1 MLRGAFAVRANSL
14 KEAAP
19 EDLMTKSQAVRVSP
33 PDAQPPAP
41 RPHDPLL
48 DDPIL
53 PRLLRMA
60 TPNALAIGAGM
71 AVVIAETS
79 YVGRLGTEP
88 LAAMALVF
96 PFIMV
101 TMTMSGGA
109 MGGGV
114 TSAIARALGARDD
127 ARASALALHALMI
140 AVCFGATFTVVMLA
154 FGRELLT
161 LLGGRGRVLEQA
173 MSYVHI
179 FFAGAIIPWLM
190 QTCSSILRGTGNMKL
205 PSALVFSSAAIQIT
219 LGGALALGLGPFPQ
233 LGLSGVA
240 TGTLAA
246 FSVSI
251 LVMSW
256 FLASGN
262 SRVKLSLKGFR
273 FRKEMF
279 SDILK
284 VGAVSV
290 FSPLQ
295 SVVTVT
301 ILTSMLARFG
311 NEVLAG
317 YGIGTRLEF
326 MLTSI
331 AFAIGVSATP
341 MVGMAIGAGRVAR
354 ARRVAWIAGAA
365 AFVALGVIGTLIS
378 IFPELWVSMFTDDPA
393 VRDASRRYLHVSSP
407 MLSFIGLSMG
417 LYFASQ
423 GAAKIIGPVLSQ
435 TVRLVFVVVG
445 GSLLTA
451 ADASDTSFF
460 MLAAGSMVALG
471 LGTALAVYLTSWDAK
486 PAKN

>member
-1 MLRGAFAVRANSL
+1 MRLPGKPWMSQ
-14 KEAAP
+14 
-19 EDLMTKSQAVRVSP
+19 SQAVRVTAP
-33 PDAQPPAP
+33 EELPAP
-41 RPHDPLL
+41 PPRNPLL
-48 DDPIL
+48 DDPIV
-53 PRLLRMA
+53 PRLLKMA
-60 TPNALAIGAGM
+60 TPNTLALGAGM

-79 YVGRLGTEP
+79 YVGRLGTQS

-114 TSAIARALGARDD
+114 TSAIARALGAHDD

-140 AVCFGATFTVVMLA
+140 AVCFGATFMIVMLG
-154 FGRELLT
+154 FGRELLS
-161 LLGGRGRVLEQA
+161 LLGGRGRVLDEA

-179 FFAGAIIPWLM
+179 FFAGAVIPWLM

-219 LGGALALGLGPFPQ
+219 LGGSLALGLGPFPQ
-233 LGLSGVA
+233 LGLAGVA
-240 TGTLAA
+240 SGTLIA

-251 LVMSW
+251 LAMSW
-256 FLASGN
+256 FLVSGN
-262 SRVKLSLKGFR
+262 SRVKLSLKGFAFHR
-273 FRKEMF
+273 EMF
-279 SDILK
+279 FDILK
-284 VGAVSV
+284 VGAISV

-331 AFAIGVSATP
+331 AFAVGIAATP
-341 MVGMAIGAGRVAR
+341 MVGMAIGAGRIAR

-365 AFVALGVIGTLIS
+365 AFIALGVLGTLIS
-378 IFPELWVSMFTDDPA
+378 IFPDLWVSMFTNDPA
-393 VRDASRRYLHVSSP
+393 VREASSRYLHISSP
-407 MLSFIGLSMG
+407 MLAFIGLNMG
-417 LYFASQ
+417 LYFSSQ

-435 TVRLVFVVVG
+435 TGRLAFVAVG
-445 GSLLTA
+445 GSLLVASNAGETA
-451 ADASDTSFF
+451 FF
-460 MLAAGSMVALG
+460 ALAAGSMVMLG
-471 LGTALAVYLTSWDAK
+471 LGTALAVYLSNWGAK
-486 PAKN
+486 PAKP

>member
-1 MLRGAFAVRANSL
+1 
-14 KEAAP
+14 
-19 EDLMTKSQAVRVSP
+19 MTKSQAARVP
-33 PDAQPPAP
+33 TPDAGPAP
-41 RPHDPLL
+41 APQAPYNPLL

-53 PRLLRMA
+53 PRLLKMA
-60 TPNALAIGAGM
+60 TPNTLALGAGM

-79 YVGRLGTEP
+79 YIGRLGTEP

-127 ARASALALHALMI
+127 ERASALALHALMI
-140 AVCFGATFTVVMLA
+140 AICFGLTFMIVMLT
-154 FGRELLT
+154 FGRDLLT
-161 LLGGRGRVLEQA
+161 LLGGRGRVLNEA
-173 MSYVHI
+173 MSYIYI
-179 FFAGAIIPWLM
+179 FFGGAVIPWLM

-233 LGLSGVA
+233 LGMRGVA
-240 TGTLAA
+240 MGTLTA

-251 LVMSW
+251 FVMAW
-256 FLASGN
+256 FLISGN
-262 SRVKLSLKGFR
+262 SRVKLSLTGFR
-273 FRKEMF
+273 FRREMF
-279 SDILK
+279 FDILK

-301 ILTSMLARFG
+301 ILTSLLARFG
-311 NEVLAG
+311 TEVLAG

-331 AFAIGVSATP
+331 AFAVGVSATP
-341 MVGMAIGAGRVAR
+341 MVGMAIGANRVAR
-354 ARRVAWIAGAA
+354 ARRVAWTAA
-365 AFVALGVIGTLIS
+365 AVSFVTLGLIGTLLS
-378 IFPELWVSMFTDDPA
+378 IFPDLWVSLFTDDPA
-393 VRDASRRYLHVSSP
+393 VRDASRRYLHISSP
-407 MLSFIGLSMG
+407 MLAFIGLNMA
-417 LYFASQ
+417 LYFSSQ

-435 TVRLVFVVVG
+435 TGRLVFIAVG
-445 GSLLTA
+445 GSLLA
-451 ADASDTSFF
+451 AANATDTSFF
-460 MLAAGSMVALG
+460 ILTAASMATLG
-471 LGTALAVYLTSWDAK
+471 LTTALAVWLTSWA
-486 PAKN
+486 PGSART